1 MEPLLEIRGP
11 AAPLPL
17 DDINTDM
24 IAPTRPRAHLSNTK
38 ISEREFEAAALFA
51 PLRYDASGAENP
63 SFVLNQPGFRA
74 ARILLSGR
82 NFGCGSS
89 REQAVWL
96 LADFGI
102 RCIIAQS
109 YGGIFYDSCF
119 KNGILPVILPT
130 NTLNDL
136 MQEAATGGSE
146 HDFTVSVA
154 ERSIVLPS
162 GRAIKFDLPEFR
174 RAALMSGVDDID
186 MTLSRN
192 TEIAAF
198 VDRDRAARP
207 WIYLAQQRS
216 V

>member
-24 IAPTRPRAHLSNTK
+24 IAPTRPRAHLANTK
-38 ISEREFEAAALFA
+38 ISEREFDAAALFA
-51 PLRYDASGAENP
+51 PLRFDASGAENP

-74 ARILLSGR
+74 AKIILSGR

-119 KNGILPVILPT
+119 KNGILPVILPA
-130 NTLNDL
+130 NTIGEL
-136 MQEAATGGSE
+136 MQEAADGGGE
-146 HDFTVSVA
+146 QFFTVNVA
-154 ERSIVLPS
+154 ERSVVSPS
-162 GRAIKFDLPEFR
+162 GKAIKFDLPEFR
-174 RAALMSGVDDID
+174 RAALLSGVDDID
-186 MTLSRN
+186 MTLRRSN
-192 TEIAAF
+192 EISAF
-198 VDRDRAARP
+198 VDRDRTARP
-207 WIYLAQQRS
+207 WIYLAKPQRA
-216 V
+216 